1 MAHSHLSDLQLH
13 SIQYIATIL
22 FLILFC
28 QLRER
33 TISNLCKLNVGAQ
46 REEQTMA
53 LLAKFKSKLS
63 TVNTLSSQY
72 EDTEETTP
80 NDEQVDNEEET
91 DDGWLVSLLF
101 M

>member
-1 MAHSHLSDLQLH
+1 M
-13 SIQYIATIL
+13 
-22 FLILFC
+22 
-28 QLRER
+28 RER
-33 TISNLCKLNVGAQ
+33 TISNLFKLNVGAQ

-91 DDGWLVSLLF
+91 DDGWLVALLF

>member
-1 MAHSHLSDLQLH
+1 M
-13 SIQYIATIL
+13 
-22 FLILFC
+22 
-28 QLRER
+28 RER
-33 TISNLCKLNVGAQ
+33 TISNLFKLNVGAQ

>member
-1 MAHSHLSDLQLH
+1 
-13 SIQYIATIL
+13 
-22 FLILFC
+22 
-28 QLRER
+28 
-33 TISNLCKLNVGAQ
+33 
-46 REEQTMA
+46 MA

-91 DDGWLVSLLF
+91 DDGWLVFLLF

>member
-1 MAHSHLSDLQLH
+1 MRKR
-13 SIQYIATIL
+13 TL
-22 FLILFC
+22 FNLF
-28 QLRER
+28 
-33 TISNLCKLNVGAQ
+33 KLNLGAQ

-101 M
+101 MYFVCAVRW